1 MPIRPCTLLTVAVAT
16 VAIALTPSA
25 ATTQEGDW
33 QRRIAEAD
41 SIEPEPPDVD
51 PSPGAA
57 CGPGVEL
64 SDSVQVSGPADEF
77 LSRAASLRTAGYFTR
92 FRFPDEG
99 AGRFALLRVTCD
111 PETGRPVH
119 FTLERDHRYF
129 YLGFILRA
137 WPTFHALRF
146 RSPAGTWE
154 AFRWDT
160 ERRTFSAQ
168 VDTARPDFDGDPPV
182 R

>member
-16 VAIALTPSA
+16 VAIALTPFA
-25 ATTQEGDW
+25 AAAQEDDW

-41 SIEPEPPDVD
+41 SIGPAPPDVD

-57 CGPGVEL
+57 CGPGVER

-77 LSRAASLRTAGYFTR
+77 LTRAASLRTAGYFTTVH
-92 FRFPDEG
+92 FPDKG

-111 PETGRPVH
+111 PKTGRPVH

-137 WPTFHALRF
+137 RPTFHALRF

-154 AFRWDT
+154 AFRWDPD
-160 ERRTFSAQ
+160 RRTF
-168 VDTARPDFDGDPPV
+168 TADRD